1 MAKSLEHLNVG
12 EKIARRNPYRYAY
25 VTPCVDHEIHT
36 ITRKTPTQLITDRG
50 IRVRHDGRL
59 VGGSS
64 YFDIFEVATPEM
76 IAENEKQLAARERY
90 RKAVASVD
98 DLINRPLHHLKLT
111 TEQLERLAEAWAE
124 VKAMAPAAD
133 SSKN

>member
-1 MAKSLEHLNVG
+1 MAKTLKDLTVG
-12 EKIARRNPYRYAY
+12 DKIFKKTPYRNAY
-25 VTPCVDHEIHT
+25 DFMPCVDHEIHT
-36 ITRKTPTQLITDRG
+36 IVRTTPTQLITDRG
-50 IRVRHDGRL
+50 IRVRHDGRP
-59 VGGSS
+59 VGGS
-64 YFDIFEVATPEM
+64 YFNNFEVATPEM